1 MSFLKKRYFLIPA
14 TIALVVSFQNFSRID
29 ADPIE
34 KASQGTAITKE
45 DLLEKEIDLKLD
57 TVSFTSPDQ
66 YLAKKCFETR
76 VTCQGN
82 RNYSKCL
89 SDKINQYAKCTKIPA
104 KNLFGG
110 NFKKDFN
117 L

>member
-1 MSFLKKRYFLIPA
+1 MKTFRKRYFLIPV
-14 TIALVVSFQNFSRID
+14 TVALLLSFQNFSKID
-29 ADPIE
+29 PDPIE
-34 KASQGTAITKE
+34 KVTQGSSISKE

-57 TVSFTSPDQ
+57 NTKLSTPDQ

-82 RNYSKCL
+82 RNYTKCL
-89 SDKINQYAKCTKIPA
+89 SDKINQYAKCTKIPP
-104 KNLFGG
+104 KDLFGG
-110 NFKKDFN
+110 NFKKDIN